1 MAAVDR
7 LVAQAQSDF
16 GSDWGIHVEYK
27 WIYKVLLLKEAV
39 RYQLRFDLYQR
50 NWSIDASD

>member
-16 GSDWGIHVEYK
+16 GSDWGDSCGVQVDLQGSEY
-27 WIYKVLLLKEAV
+27 
-39 RYQLRFDLYQR
+39 
-50 NWSIDASD
+50 

>member
-27 WIYKVLLLKEAV
+27 WIYKVLNIERGRKVSA
-39 RYQLRFDLYQR
+39 
-50 NWSIDASD
+50 SIRSVSEELVDRCK